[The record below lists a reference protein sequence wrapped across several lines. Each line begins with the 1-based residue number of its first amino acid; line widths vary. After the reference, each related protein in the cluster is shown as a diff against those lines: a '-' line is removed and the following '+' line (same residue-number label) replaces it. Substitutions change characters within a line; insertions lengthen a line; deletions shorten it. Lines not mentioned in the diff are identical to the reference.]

1 MTDITKLTK
10 AQLIN
15 IIQESEENKFEHFK
29 TELGLPY
36 NTDDEWIDFIKSLQT
51 QIEKYKDED
60 KKRSIK
66 QRKELFSK
74 S

>member
-15 IIQESEENKFEHFK
+15 IIEESEDNKFESFK

-36 NTDDEWIDFIKSLQT
+36 NTDDDWIDYIKSLQT
-51 QIEKYKDED
+51 QIGEF
-60 KKRSIK
+60 KKADRERSIK
-66 QRKELFSK
+66 QRKELFSR